1 MIQAITLRIDDLPPM
16 PRNRSHMIAR
26 NMLIKTPLAREFEK
40 DLVSRLSSYSSH
52 IGLLKESF
60 SPDQHFLKVNYT
72 IYTPHDDLFTKS
84 GRISLKAVDCDAHKL
99 FQDVIFRTMDIDDKY
114 IRNVT
119 YFTPESRD
127 NHWNYVVTIEV
138 FELEVLYV

>member
-1 MIQAITLRIDDLPPM
+1 MIQAITLRIDNLPPM

-40 DLVSRLSSYSSH
+40 DLVNRLETYSSQ
-52 IGLLKESF
+52 IELLRGSF

-72 IYTPHDDLFTKS
+72 IYTPHADLFTKE

-99 FQDVIFRTMDIDDKY
+99 FQDVIFRTIGVDDKY
-114 IRNVT
+114 IRNVQF
-119 YFTPESRD
+119 FTPESKD
-127 NHWNYVVTIEV
+127 EFWNYVVKIEI
-138 FELEVLYV
+138 FDLEVLYI